1 MIVVCE
7 PSCKSFSHEKIN
19 EGFLYVINKLHTIDD
34 ILFLAHNSHWKILKK
49 SLKHNKID
57 ISRIKFKNIK
67 ITTNPTL
74 SIFYSLFLIFKLKSK
89 SFKKIIFL
97 STPKSL
103 LFCLKYIILI
113 NVKKVFVLHGEL
125 EELRD
130 VVILDSNYQDRP
142 NENFYSRIKKVNF
155 NTFYKKL
162 KFYFNYIDPFTY
174 VLSKYSFKRLIE
186 NNHDFHFSYLVISKH
201 IFDNLKNKI
210 NVDNFNIDYI
220 HYPQLSYEIK
230 KQSNNNYPKFA
241 IFGYGDSKMLYNLNL
256 ILERLSIKS
265 PFEIRIIGM
274 DNRATSTFPWIT
286 FPSNGQTLS
295 RIEMESLLK
304 DIDFNLILYTKDR
317 YSLSCSASIIEAI
330 SYLQPIIHLENS
342 CISYYNKNESIG
354 YECADLTSM
363 AKKINDI
370 VLNYNQELNNIK
382 TFKINLAT
390 SRDSMSPDNNLKMFS
405 KVFN

>member
-1 MIVVCE
+1 MPNQSIIQ
-7 PSCKSFSHEKIN
+7 KLKKIN
-19 EGFLYVINKLHTIDD
+19 FKIFKNKFNLILKRLDPFHDFINKHVINDLIEQ
-34 ILFLAHNSHWKILKK
+34 
-49 SLKHNKID
+49 KH
-57 ISRIKFKNIK
+57 
-67 ITTNPTL
+67 
-74 SIFYSLFLIFKLKSK
+74 
-89 SFKKIIFL
+89 
-97 STPKSL
+97 
-103 LFCLKYIILI
+103 
-113 NVKKVFVLHGEL
+113 
-125 EELRD
+125 
-130 VVILDSNYQDRP
+130 DSN
-142 NENFYSRIKKVNF
+142 F
-155 NTFYKKL
+155 N
-162 KFYFNYIDPFTY
+162 
-174 VLSKYSFKRLIE
+174 
-186 NNHDFHFSYLVISKH
+186 YLVISEH
-201 IFDNLKNKI
+201 IYINLKNKI
-210 NVDNFNIDYI
+210 DLKNLNISYVN
-220 HYPQLSYEIK
+220 YPQLSYNILTK
-230 KQSNNNYPKFA
+230 TNNKHPKFA

-256 ILERLSIKS
+256 ILERLNIKS

-274 DNRATSTFPWIT
+274 DNRATSKFPWIT